1 MSAPLVRGRWMTQT
15 SELIQ
20 SLGPN
25 DVARRDP
32 LTRLEE
38 LTQHASTFDHNGW
51 YPRRIHADMLG
62 AIAAA
67 SAGEAAARVLLER
80 AGQAVAT
87 RADDQF
93 LRMALKIMSPA
104 LFVRSLSRLWGVEH
118 QVKDAFVVD
127 ACDPEKGRA
136 LVRLARVDGY
146 EHVGPVVVGW
156 IRALLSELGGP
167 KVVVSDTGWTL
178 ANPAPREVS
187 FELHWVPDGAA
198 PESQEES
205 EIREHIVDG
214 LLTLSEAQRDGYSS
228 APVLLLRGPTP
239 LKVIF
244 AWVNEMLILLAA
256 EYEQGVAFRR
266 QLGEKLVTVEQQR
279 AAIRDLSTP
288 IIEVWNGVLCLP
300 VVGVIDTVRSVDMT
314 TTLLRAIVE
323 KDARYAIVDITGIE
337 VMDTRTADHFVQ
349 MAKAVRLIGSRYAL
363 AGVSPE
369 IAQTVV
375 RMGVDLDE
383 LTTYRNLR
391 EALQAWIQRA

>member
-62 AIAAA
+62 ALAAA
-67 SAGEAAARVLLER
+67 SSGEPAARVLLER
-80 AGQAVAT
+80 AGHAVAT
-87 RADDQF
+87 RVDDQF

-104 LFVRSLSRLWGVEH
+104 LFVKSLPRLWGVEH
-118 QVKDAFVVD
+118 QMKDAFAVE
-127 ACDPEKGRA
+127 ACEPEKGRA
-136 LVRLARVDGY
+136 VVRLARVDGY
-146 EHVGPVVVGW
+146 EHVGPVVAGW
-156 IRALLSELGGP
+156 IRALLSELST
-167 KVVVSDTGWTL
+167 KVTVSDSGWSL

-187 FELHWVPDGAA
+187 FELAWSAGATTA
-198 PESQEES
+198 EPVEES

-239 LKVIF
+239 LKVMF

-391 EALQAWIQRA
+391 EALQAWIQRT